1 MGDSLPRLNRGRANP
16 WSRETYDEPDA
27 PSGGTSMM
35 KERLRCRCTICE
47 LEKALLDELRQEQN
61 VQSYRQLASQS
72 SILSTFPTTQKL
84 LDSLGGLAQRDRQ
97 IHLCD
102 QVIGELL
109 RMGTSCKR
117 SIARQLILLIL
128 TPAMHKTARKIATGF
143 RSLASEEVAQHVVTT
158 LLEIIES
165 KALLTQQSH
174 FAFRITR
181 LMRRRSF
188 CWALRESKK
197 TGSGDLGILAIE
209 AGFSSKV
216 NLESVVILRKF
227 LGECLQNGWLTPGEL
242 ELLMLFKVEGVG
254 AEVLAMRTGISE
266 IAFRHRMQRL
276 VERLRRIAKRPSP
289 IAVESEQRFV

>member
-1 MGDSLPRLNRGRANP
+1 
-16 WSRETYDEPDA
+16 
-27 PSGGTSMM
+27 M
-35 KERLRCRCTICE
+35 KERLRCRCAICE
-47 LEKALLDELRQEQN
+47 LEKDLLDELCQERH

-72 SILSTFPTTQKL
+72 SILSAFPTIQEL
-84 LDSLGGLAQRDRQ
+84 LDSLGGLGQRDGQ

-109 RMGTSCKR
+109 RMGASCNR

-128 TPAMHKTARKIATGF
+128 MPAMHKTARKIATGF

-158 LLEIIES
+158 LLEIVES
-165 KALLTQQSH
+165 KSLLTQQSH

-188 CWALRESKK
+188 CWALRESKN
-197 TGSGDLGILAIE
+197 TGSKDLGILAIE
-209 AGFSSKV
+209 ARLISKV
-216 NLESVVILRKF
+216 NLESVVILRTF
-227 LGECLQNGWLTPGEL
+227 LGECLQNGWLAPAEL
-242 ELLMLFKVEGVG
+242 ELLMLFKVEGVQ

-276 VERLRRIAKRPSP
+276 IERLRRIAKRPAP
-289 IAVESEQRFV
+289 IVPRKRCSTVGVTMIEALARGASAA